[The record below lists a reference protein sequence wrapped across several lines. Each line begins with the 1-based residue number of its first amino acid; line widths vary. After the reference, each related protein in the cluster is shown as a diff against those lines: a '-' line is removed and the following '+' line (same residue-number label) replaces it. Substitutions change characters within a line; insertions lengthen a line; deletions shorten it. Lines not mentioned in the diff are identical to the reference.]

1 MPQMLLWSINNSIPS
16 NVYCQCR
23 GTEQY
28 FKASRERWQCSG
40 TIVLVCL
47 TGFRRRRPPAPIIC
61 STLDYVCTAQPAL
74 ASVVKCIRLY
84 SLGRQVVKKVLLT
97 FFWKFIFLV
106 WAAWQLQY
114 SPTACGTL
122 RKHFSQPAAPDCKLI
137 TSLKLISVFE
147 EEEEAQHA
155 II

>member
-61 STLDYVCTAQPAL
+61 STLDYVCTAQSAL

-97 FFWKFIFLV
+97 FSESSFSLFGPHG
-106 WAAWQLQY
+106 
-114 SPTACGTL
+114 SCSTAKRPAEL
-122 RKHFSQPAAPDCKLI
+122 RQHFSQPAAPDCKLI